1 MKRNFPNALLYTDLI
16 NGPVDQKEIKNLLIV
31 DTVGMLSRL
40 YHYASITYVGGGFG
54 ADGVHN
60 VLEAA
65 VYGKP
70 VIFGPEYK
78 KYAEAIGLVE
88 SGGGIPIK
96 NALEL
101 ESVLNLLWKQE
112 DVLKTKGKAAEKFV
126 FSNAGASKKII
137 QFVQEN
143 RLLTN

>member
-1 MKRNFPNALLYTDLI
+1 M
-16 NGPVDQKEIKNLLIV
+16 
-31 DTVGMLSRL
+31 
-40 YHYASITYVGGGFG
+40 GGGFG

-70 VIFGPEYK
+70 VIYGPEFE
-78 KYAEAIGLVE
+78 KYSEAVGLIDC
-88 SGGGIPIK
+88 GGGTTIQ

-101 ESVLNLLWKQE
+101 ESVLNELWENENLLGA
-112 DVLKTKGKAAEKFV
+112 KGKAAKNYV
-126 FSNAGASKKII
+126 YSNAGASNKII
-137 QFVQEN
+137 QFIQEK